1 MDNPFEAFELLAD
14 RLSEKVAEIGL
25 EQITFQPMID
35 KRTGQ
40 RFIQAMFVL
49 ETPLDVAPALPAEE
63 SSGDPELDAIL
74 GGIMEATTEAETA
87 RAEEERQA
95 LHDLQEAKMAELMA
109 ERAKR
114 AQEMSERLKDP
125 DKGFLDD

>member
-1 MDNPFEAFELLAD
+1 MDNPFEAFELLSE

-25 EQITFQPMID
+25 EQITFQPVID

-49 ETPLDVAPALPAEE
+49 ETPLDVTPESPEVE

-74 GGIMEATTEAETA
+74 SGIEGATAEAEA
-87 RAEEERQA
+87 ERAEQERQA
-95 LHDLQEAKMAELMA
+95 LHDIQEAKMAEIMA

-114 AQEMSERLKDP
+114 AQEMSDRLKDP